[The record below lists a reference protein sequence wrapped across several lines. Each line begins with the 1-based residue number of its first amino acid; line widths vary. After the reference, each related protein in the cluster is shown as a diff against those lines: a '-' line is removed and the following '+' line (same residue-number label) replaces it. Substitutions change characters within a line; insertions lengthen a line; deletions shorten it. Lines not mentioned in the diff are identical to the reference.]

1 MMYGIDQKERIETFC
16 GRFAFEKWRT
26 ERKENGFR
34 SVIIIL
40 QRPYTV
46 LTGQES

>member
-1 MMYGIDQKERIETFC
+1 MYGIDQEERIETFC
-16 GRFAFEKWRT
+16 GRYAFEKGRT

-34 SVIIIL
+34 FIIIIL

-46 LTGQES
+46 LTAQES